1 MPAEGT
7 LLVCPKCGSVYH
19 REVEFC
25 GIDGER
31 LIETPDDPLIGREI
45 DRLAITELLGQGG
58 MARVYLAQHRH
69 LDRKVAIKVLLGDLG
84 ADRSLVRRFQREA
97 VALSKLHHPNIVE
110 VTDFG
115 QTDDGLVFIVMEYL
129 DGQSLTEVLQ
139 AENALS
145 PARAAS
151 ILKQMALALETAH
164 EQGFVHRDL
173 KPGNVML
180 VASGGEERVK
190 ILDFG
195 IVGLIEGGGHDGT
208 ELTAK
213 GQFVGTPAY
222 MSPEQVT
229 GKKVGPASDLYSMG
243 VILYRMVVGRLPFT
257 GELVEVAHKHLR
269 DAPPPPPPDTGEL
282 GRLAVELMAKDPA
295 DRPPSARAVVDR
307 LERMMGLSSKV
318 PERAPDPWEID
329 LSDERSAPRTINMR
343 SGDHPSLFSELSLP
357 NATVDAALGGH
368 RWKTPLL
375 VFLALAVGAGAVAL
389 GGDYFGL
396 RTRLLPYADAVVREV
411 FGETGRPAGPGGL
424 PPQPTPEVRPGPAPT
439 PREPERVA
447 EPAPEP
453 PTPTPTP
460 TPSLT
465 APERTPAATPNRPT
479 PRPTPEPPAPP
490 TSQPE
495 SPEPIEEPELDL
507 DGPIQRLLP
516 VTPEPPASE
525 ERGPSKAE
533 LEARLQRIEARVIE
547 LGKRPGSAAEH
558 AGLQQRL
565 VETRRNLMLSEAN
578 DEELQ
583 ATAGEIALLE
593 AEVRAALS
601 PTR

>member
-31 LIETPDDPLIGREI
+31 LIETADDPLIGREI
-45 DRLAITELLGQGG
+45 DRLSITELLGQGG

-69 LDRKVAIKVLLGDLG
+69 LERKVAIKVLLGDLG

-115 QTDDGLVFIVMEYL
+115 QTEDGLVFIVMEYL
-129 DGQSLTEVLQ
+129 DGQSLTELLQ
-139 AENALS
+139 AESVLS
-145 PARAAS
+145 QARAAS

-164 EQGFVHRDL
+164 AQGFVHRDL

-180 VASGGEERVK
+180 VQSAGEERVK

-195 IVGLIEGGGHDGT
+195 IVGLVEGGAHDGT

-229 GKKVGPASDLYSMG
+229 GKKVGPSSDLYSMG
-243 VILYRMVVGRLPFT
+243 VILYRMIVGRLPFT

-282 GRLAVELMAKDPA
+282 GRLALELMAKDPA
-295 DRPPSARAVVDR
+295 DRPASARAVVDR
-307 LERMMGLSSKV
+307 LERMMGLSSKA

-357 NATVDAALGGH
+357 GATVDAALGGH

-375 VFLALAVGAGAVAL
+375 LALGLVLAAGAVGVA
-389 GGDYFGL
+389 GDYFGL
-396 RTRLLPYADAVVREV
+396 RSRLLPYADAVVREV
-411 FGETGRPAGPGGL
+411 FGTAPPVEPPAEPSSPSGLTPQPVPEIRPAPE
-424 PPQPTPEVRPGPAPT
+424 PTPTPAPT
-439 PREPERVA
+439 PPLEPVA
-447 EPAPEP
+447 TPAPQPGGSGKPKRAPPPGITEP
-453 PTPTPTP
+453 PTPTEP
-460 TPSLT
+460 
-465 APERTPAATPNRPT
+465 APE
-479 PRPTPEPPAPP
+479 
-490 TSQPE
+490 
-495 SPEPIEEPELDL
+495 EEPELDL
-507 DGPIQRLLP
+507 DGPIERLRPL
-516 VTPEPPASE
+516 TPEPGSPAPA
-525 ERGPSKAE
+525 GPTKAQ
-533 LEARLQRIEARVIE
+533 LEARLDRIQARVIE
-547 LGKRPGSAAEH
+547 LGQRPELTAQRAVLEG
-558 AGLQQRL
+558 RL
-565 VETRRNLMLSEAN
+565 VEVRRSLALSDTSA
-578 DEELQ
+578 EELEEM
-583 ATAGEIALLE
+583 ATEIALLE
-593 AEVRAALS
+593 AEVRATLS

>member
-31 LIETPDDPLIGREI
+31 LIETADDPLIGREI

-69 LDRKVAIKVLLGDLG
+69 LERKVAIKVLLGDLG

-129 DGQSLTEVLQ
+129 DGRSLTEVLQ
-139 AENALS
+139 DENVLS
-145 PARAAS
+145 QARAAS
-151 ILKQMALALETAH
+151 VLKQMALALETAH
-164 EQGFVHRDL
+164 AQGFVHRDL

-180 VASGGEERVK
+180 VPSSAGERVK

-195 IVGLIEGGGHDGT
+195 IVGLVEGGGHDGT

-229 GKKVGPASDLYSMG
+229 GKKVGPSSDLYSLG

-257 GELVEVAHKHLR
+257 GELVEVAHKHLK

-295 DRPPSARAVVDR
+295 ERPSSARAVVDR
-307 LERMMGLSSKV
+307 LERMMELSSKV
-318 PERAPDPWEID
+318 PERAPDPWEIN
-329 LSDERSAPRTINMR
+329 LAEERSAPRTVNMR
-343 SGDHPSLFSELSLP
+343 SADDPSLFSELSLA

-375 VFLALAVGAGAVAL
+375 VVMALLFVAL
-389 GGDYFGL
+389 GVGVMGDLFGL

-411 FGETGRPAGPGGL
+411 FGETPKASVTDPSAPGRPPVQ
-424 PPQPTPEVRPGPAPT
+424 PQPEVRPGPSPK
-439 PREPERVA
+439 PPEPA
-447 EPAPEP
+447 EPVPEP
-453 PTPTPTP
+453 AEPVPEAPLPTKTKPPG
-460 TPSLT
+460 
-465 APERTPAATPNRPT
+465 PA
-479 PRPTPEPPAPP
+479 PRPGPEPSPESAPP
-490 TSQPE
+490 LE
-495 SPEPIEEPELDL
+495 EEPELDL
-507 DGPIQRLLP
+507 DGPIQRLFP
-516 VTPEPPASE
+516 TGPESSAPAP
-525 ERGPSKAE
+525 RVPTKPE
-533 LEARLQRIEARVIE
+533 LESRLQRIEARIIE
-547 LGKRPGSAAEH
+547 LGQRSERAALHTE
-558 AGLQQRL
+558 LQGRL
-565 VETRRNLMLSEAN
+565 VETRRSLMLSESN
-578 DEELQ
+578 TDELEAL
-583 ATAGEIALLE
+583 AGEIALLE
-593 AEVRAALS
+593 AEVSAAF
-601 PTR
+601 R